1 MTAITKK
8 PNINV
13 QPRIVRLGTLAAGA
27 VLLSA
32 CAVQPKPMTLEQQQ
46 ELIDADR
53 PFLFVEQEPIIDGI
67 TLEEALA
74 RALKYNLDSRLMLM
88 EGVLRDSQL
97 HLSRF
102 DMLPALAVNA
112 GYTTRSNDNLN
123 SSKDLVTGVV
133 SNNPSLS
140 QDRNLGYANLALTW
154 NILDFGVSYFQAHQ
168 NADQYLIAQERKR
181 RVVNQIVQQVRASYW
196 RAATAE
202 PLYEQILPLL
212 VQARQALTDARSVEE
227 QRLQPPLDVLQY
239 QKGLVEVVRELEAM
253 ELDLAIAK
261 TELSSLMGLPPGSQ
275 FTLVLPP
282 QEEMVP
288 PELRL
293 GIEEMEE
300 IALLN
305 RPELIEE
312 AYQKRISALET
323 RKAFLRLFPGL
334 TLTSSINEDTNSYL
348 INQNWA
354 DVGARL
360 TWNLLNLASG
370 SSALRAAGASE
381 DVAEVRRLALSLA
394 ALTQV
399 HVSYQQYRRARV
411 DYEQA
416 LILDDIEQR
425 IYGYVS
431 QGADSQSQSPLQLI
445 RAQMAA
451 IYAEVSS
458 YRAYAEVHSAI
469 ANLYVSIGLDLLPE
483 SVESHDIE
491 AMSATIKTVL
501 DDWSNGNLSSY
512 QRVGGAVQ

>member
-1 MTAITKK
+1 MIATQKK
-8 PNINV
+8 PTLRME
-13 QPRIVRLGTLAAGA
+13 PRIARLGALAASA

-32 CAVQPKPMTLEQQQ
+32 CAVQPKAITLAEQQALLQ
-46 ELIDADR
+46 ADM
-53 PFLFVEQEPIIDGI
+53 PMLFVEQEPIVDGI

-74 RALKYNLDSRLMLM
+74 RALKYNLDNRLMLM
-88 EGVLRDSQL
+88 EEVLRDNQL

-112 GYTTRSNDNLN
+112 GYTSRSNDNLN
-123 SSKDLVTGVV
+123 RSKDLVTGVLT
-133 SNNPSLS
+133 NNPSLS
-140 QDRNLGYANLALTW
+140 QDRNLAYANLALTW

-212 VQARQALTDARSVEE
+212 VQARQALEDARSVEE

-261 TELSSLMGLPPGSQ
+261 TELASLMGLPPGSQ

-282 QEEMVP
+282 AEEMTP

-293 GIEEMEE
+293 GLEEMEE

-323 RKAFLRLFPGL
+323 RKALLRLFPGV
-334 TLTSSINEDTNSYL
+334 TLTSSVNEDSNSYL
-348 INQNWA
+348 VNQNWA

-370 SSALRAAGASE
+370 PVAMRAARSSE

-399 HVSYQQYRRARV
+399 HVGYQQYRRARV

-431 QGADSQSQSPLQLI
+431 QGADSQAQSPLQRI

-469 ANLYVSIGLDLLPE
+469 ANLYVSIGLDLLPAT
-483 SVESHDIE
+483 VESHDIE
-491 AMSATIKTVL
+491 AMSVAIKDVL
-501 DDWSNGNLSSY
+501 NDWNTGDLSSY
-512 QRVGGAVQ
+512 QRVGGAIQ